1 MQDSQDPGL
10 GLLLGPSVQMLMA
23 SASHMAKPKD
33 KGWERGTLPWLG
45 YRHRKGRTRLI
56 MQSTTTWAMT
66 TGTDCC
72 GTMKEPGGGGLV
84 AVVGA
89 LGQAS
94 RRPQVSAG
102 INYVKFLGLGKAG
115 APCRVC
121 VGAGFWL
128 WDLCV
133 PMAMLTPA
141 SRGCLGTTMTT
152 FFMALAC
159 CMEGSPGLSC
169 SCSEKGRPFSLAQ
182 ASPPS
187 KLWA

>member
-72 GTMKEPGGGGLV
+72 GTMKEPGGGG
-84 AVVGA
+84 AGGSGWSTRT
-89 LGQAS
+89 GQQEATG
-94 RRPQVSAG
+94 Q
-102 INYVKFLGLGKAG
+102 
-115 APCRVC
+115 CRH
-121 VGAGFWL
+121 
-128 WDLCV
+128 
-133 PMAMLTPA
+133 
-141 SRGCLGTTMTT
+141 
-152 FFMALAC
+152 
-159 CMEGSPGLSC
+159 
-169 SCSEKGRPFSLAQ
+169 
-182 ASPPS
+182 
-187 KLWA
+187 